1 LSLHDALPISIAL
14 RLAAKRPDLL
24 RSLVVHEPPLLDL
37 LKGRSEFESML
48 LGFDARVAAVVE
60 LLKTGEMQA
69 AAERFVETVAFG
81 PGAWAMLPDL
91 VRETFIRNAPTFLDE
106 CNDPAGLT
114 IDLNSLRAFDKPAL
128 VTRGTESPPFFKPIT
143 EGVAQALPVSS
154 FHIFEGGGHGP

>member
-1 LSLHDALPISIAL
+1 MWWATRVARRSHCDWLPSDRTCCVA
-14 RLAAKRPDLL
+14 
-24 RSLVVHEPPLLDL
+24 LVVHEPPLLDL

-91 VRETFIRNAPTFLDE
+91 VRETFIRNAPTCLAV
-106 CNDPAGLT
+106 CNAPAG
-114 IDLNSLRAFDKPAL
+114 
-128 VTRGTESPPFFKPIT
+128 
-143 EGVAQALPVSS
+143 
-154 FHIFEGGGHGP
+154 